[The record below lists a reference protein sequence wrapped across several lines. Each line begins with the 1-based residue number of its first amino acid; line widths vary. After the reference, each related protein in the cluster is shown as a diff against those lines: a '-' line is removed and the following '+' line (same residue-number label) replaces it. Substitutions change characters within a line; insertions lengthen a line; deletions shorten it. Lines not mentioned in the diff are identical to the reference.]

1 MFVRDFLVQ
10 EFALETRHNYPDILP
25 TRYRINQA
33 SFHNFLRILALVIPV
48 ANTIIGIIGL
58 VRRDIYDR
66 TLRINS
72 GHWPEYQ
79 DEWLS
84 RIITCSFCIASL
96 GLLLVPVMIAATIMK
111 YQDLR
116 SQNRNVKQIGP
127 DYLL

>member
-1 MFVRDFLVQ
+1 MSVRDFLVQ
-10 EFALETRHNYPDILP
+10 EFAFETRHNYPDILP

-33 SFHNFLRILALVIPV
+33 SLHNFLRILALVIPV

-72 GHWPEYQ
+72 GHWPEKK
-79 DEWLS
+79 DEHFS
-84 RIITCSFCIASL
+84 RVMTCSFCIFSL
-96 GLLLVPVMIAATIMK
+96 GILLLPLMIAATIMK
-111 YQDLR
+111 HQGL
-116 SQNRNVKQIGP
+116 QNRNVKQIGP